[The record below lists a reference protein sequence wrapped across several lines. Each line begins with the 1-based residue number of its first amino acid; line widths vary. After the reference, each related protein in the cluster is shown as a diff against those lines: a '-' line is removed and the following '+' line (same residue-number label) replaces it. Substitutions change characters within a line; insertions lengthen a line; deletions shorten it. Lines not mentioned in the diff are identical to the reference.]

1 MSMTDPIADLLA
13 RVRNGAQARK
23 EYIDCP
29 WSVIKERIAQVMAQE
44 GFLQECSVVELGP
57 GKKDLR
63 VWLRYDQSQRPAI
76 TGIKRVSRPSAR
88 VYVGAKAMPRVRGG
102 MGINIISTPL
112 GVLVDREAVRRNVG
126 GELICSV
133 W

>member
-29 WSVIKERIAQVMAQE
+29 WSVIKERVANVMAAE
-44 GFLQECSVVELGP
+44 GFLRECSVVDIGK

-63 VWLRYDQSQRPAI
+63 VWLRYDAGHRPVI
-76 TGIKRVSRPSAR
+76 TGLKRVSRPSQR
-88 VYVGAKAMPRVRGG
+88 IYVGAENMPKVRAG
-102 MGINIISTPL
+102 MGISIVSTPL
-112 GVLVDREAVRRNVG
+112 GVLVDREAVRRHVG
-126 GELICSV
+126 GEVLCSV

>member
-29 WSVIKERIAQVMAQE
+29 WSVIKERVANVMAAE
-44 GFLQECSVVELGP
+44 GFLGECSVVDIGK

-63 VWLRYDQSQRPAI
+63 VWLRYDASHRPVI
-76 TGIKRVSRPSAR
+76 TGLKRVSRPSQR
-88 VYVGAKAMPRVRGG
+88 RYVGAEEMPNVRGG
-102 MGINIISTPL
+102 MGISIISTPL
-112 GVLVDREAVRRNVG
+112 GVLVDREAVRRHVG
-126 GELICSV
+126 GEILCSV